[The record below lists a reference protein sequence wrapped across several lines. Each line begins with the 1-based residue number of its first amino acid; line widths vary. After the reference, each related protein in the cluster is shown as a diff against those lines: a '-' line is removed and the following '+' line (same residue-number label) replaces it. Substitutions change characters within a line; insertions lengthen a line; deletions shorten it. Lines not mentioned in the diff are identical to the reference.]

1 LTFATGQTGLGKST
15 LINTLF
21 ASHLLN
27 TKGRGVP
34 DEPIRSTTE
43 IQSVSHVIEEGGVR
57 LRLNIIDT
65 PGYGDLVNNDRCWE
79 PIIKYIKYGYSNYLH
94 KELTAQRDRY
104 IQDIRI
110 HCCLFFIQPSGHSLK
125 PIDIVVLKKLCEV
138 VNVVPVIAKSDSL
151 TIEER
156 HAFKERVRQEFAF
169 HNLRMYPFDNEG
181 YDPEEMALNAQIK
194 VCLCVS
200 RNDNCHTDPDSRA

>member
-1 LTFATGQTGLGKST
+1 M
-15 LINTLF
+15 
-21 ASHLLN
+21 
-27 TKGRGVP
+27 P
-34 DEPIRSTTE
+34 DEPIRTTTE
-43 IQSVSHVIEEGGVR
+43 IQSVSHIIEEGGVR

-125 PIDIVVLKKLCEV
+125 PIDIVVLKKLCDV
-138 VNVVPVIAKSDSL
+138 VNVVPVIAKADSL

-156 HAFKERVRQEFAF
+156 QAFKERIRQEFAF
-169 HNLRMYPFDNEG
+169 HNLRMYPFDGED

-194 VCLCVS
+194 VCIGTSNVS
-200 RNDNCHTDPDSRA
+200 PLLELTTL